1 MRREKS
7 MTKKEFI
14 DEIRK
19 FADELENGG
28 FGFVYLESGYIFGNK
43 NYGELNIEIT
53 KGVNASIY
61 LYTAT
66 DEEKDNMEENEGM

>member
-1 MRREKS
+1 MRREKC

-28 FGFVYLESGYIFGNK
+28 FGFVYLESGYIFGNR
-43 NYGELNIEIT
+43 NYGELHLEIA
-53 KGVNASIY
+53 KGIDVSAY
-61 LYTAT
+61 LYSSTEEERG
-66 DEEKDNMEENEGM
+66 DEE